1 MAAAN
6 RAGDKTQN
14 EVGAEPAVFDNE
26 SFVFRAQVF
35 DANDLRRALTRMAHE
50 IIERNHGADNLV
62 LLGLYTRGVAIA
74 HRLAVAI
81 AFFDARE
88 VPVGALDVAFFR
100 DDISLRPVS
109 PLGTTE
115 IPVDISDRTVVLVD
129 DVLYTGRT
137 VRSALDALT
146 EIGRPRAV
154 QLVVLV
160 DRGHRE
166 IPIRADSVGKN
177 LPTKRTEDVRVR
189 LTEIDGG
196 SDSIELWGPV
206 DGDEA

>member
-81 AFFDARE
+81 ASFDARE

-100 DDISLRPVS
+100 DDIGLRPVS

>member
-26 SFVFRAQVF
+26 RFVFRAQVF

-81 AFFDARE
+81 ASFDARE

-115 IPVDISDRTVVLVD
+115 IPVDIRDRTVVLVD

>member
-26 SFVFRAQVF
+26 NFVFRAQVF

-81 AFFDARE
+81 ASFDARE

-109 PLGTTE
+109 PLGATE

-206 DGDEA
+206 NGDEV

>member
-1 MAAAN
+1 
-6 RAGDKTQN
+6 
-14 EVGAEPAVFDNE
+14 
-26 SFVFRAQVF
+26 
-35 DANDLRRALTRMAHE
+35 
-50 IIERNHGADNLV
+50 
-62 LLGLYTRGVAIA
+62 
-74 HRLAVAI
+74 
-81 AFFDARE
+81 
-88 VPVGALDVAFFR
+88 VAFFR
-100 DDISLRPVS
+100 DDIGLRPVS

>member
-14 EVGAEPAVFDNE
+14 EVGAEPTVFDNE

-81 AFFDARE
+81 ASFDARE

-100 DDISLRPVS
+100 DDIGMRPVS

>member
-1 MAAAN
+1 
-6 RAGDKTQN
+6 
-14 EVGAEPAVFDNE
+14 
-26 SFVFRAQVF
+26 
-35 DANDLRRALTRMAHE
+35 MAHE

-81 AFFDARE
+81 ASFDARE

>member
-26 SFVFRAQVF
+26 RFVFRAQVF

-81 AFFDARE
+81 ASFDARE

>member
-14 EVGAEPAVFDNE
+14 LLGAEPAVFDNE

-50 IIERNHGADNLV
+50 IIERNHGTDNLV

-81 AFFDARE
+81 ASFDARE

-100 DDISLRPVS
+100 DDIGLRPVS

>member
-14 EVGAEPAVFDNE
+14 EVGAEPTVFDNE

-81 AFFDARE
+81 ASFDARE

>member
-26 SFVFRAQVF
+26 RFVFRAQVF

-50 IIERNHGADNLV
+50 IIERNHGTDNLV

-81 AFFDARE
+81 ASFDARE

>member
-14 EVGAEPAVFDNE
+14 EVGAEQTVFDNE

-81 AFFDARE
+81 ASFDARE

-100 DDISLRPVS
+100 DDIGLRPVS

>member
-81 AFFDARE
+81 ASFDARE
-88 VPVGALDVAFFR
+88 VPVVALDVAFFR